1 MKLSLREEVKGDK
14 LYAHE
19 SESMYSNPMVQSF
32 HIYLKLHLLISE
44 LNDSKTECFQNDC
57 TLCSEPQSC
66 VVFLQWKTSISECC
80 Y

>member
-32 HIYLKLHLLISE
+32 HIYLKLHLLFSE
-44 LNDSKTECFQNDC
+44 LNDSKTKR
-57 TLCSEPQSC
+57 
-66 VVFLQWKTSISECC
+66 FL
-80 Y
+80 